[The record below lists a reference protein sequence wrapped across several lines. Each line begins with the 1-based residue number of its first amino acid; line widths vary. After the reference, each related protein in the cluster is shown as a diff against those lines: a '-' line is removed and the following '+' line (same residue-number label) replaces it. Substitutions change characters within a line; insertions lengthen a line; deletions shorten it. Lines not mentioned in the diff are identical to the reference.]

1 MSHQINIFAA
11 GKGEELS
18 KERAPRAYELVY
30 SLRSMCQSKRP
41 EVGFLGNIVIVTYEL
56 SH

>member
-18 KERAPRAYELVY
+18 RERAPRAYELVY